1 VEFHLPS
8 ENLDG
13 LFGSSFT
20 ATDIATNVLE
30 AGLRGNEY
38 NNGA

>member
-8 ENLDG
+8 ENLAG
-13 LFGSSFT
+13 SFGSTFT
-20 ATDIATNVLE
+20 ATDITTHVFE
-30 AGLRGNEY
+30 AGLRGNKY

>member
-1 VEFHLPS
+1 MEFHFPS
-8 ENLDG
+8 KNLAG
-13 LFGSSFT
+13 LFGLT
-20 ATDIATNVLE
+20 VAE